1 MYHYLPDLK
10 MSPRNLIGAKQRGR
24 LGGKVWYNAHFVPFS
39 WVRRATF
46 SPHVGA
52 MVRVY
57 SVYVANG
64 RLTPQG
70 DAISGLL
77 CSFCS
82 FESSVVR
89 RPYHASDTLICVIV
103 REVAEAMALLYGIRG
118 AVVAGFVPTVV
129 ELYARMVVDIVN
141 SGIVPFANIGNI
153 IADILYVIHCNPIT
167 VSFVPRLTNSVV
179 GYLLYGR

>member
-1 MYHYLPDLK
+1 MGKRIKKAQTLQRQAYSELTKL
-10 MSPRNLIGAKQRGR
+10 ATRGR

-103 REVAEAMALLYGIRG
+103 LEVLLCYSLEDESPVMISFL
-118 AVVAGFVPTVV
+118 GFSFSW
-129 ELYARMVVDIVN
+129 
-141 SGIVPFANIGNI
+141 SG
-153 IADILYVIHCNPIT
+153 
-167 VSFVPRLTNSVV
+167 
-179 GYLLYGR
+179 